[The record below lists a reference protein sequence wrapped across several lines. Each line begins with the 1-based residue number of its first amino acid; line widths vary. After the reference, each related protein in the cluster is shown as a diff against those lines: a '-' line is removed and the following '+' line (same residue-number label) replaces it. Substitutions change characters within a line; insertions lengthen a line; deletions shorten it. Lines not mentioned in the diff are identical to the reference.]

1 MIRTDSTERTLD
13 VTASSSGSVGRGPAR
28 WGGVPASIESA
39 TARIVPVR
47 ACTEAAEGTGAPWP
61 IATTVATILSFL
73 GNKHWAFRHRKG
85 NALHR
90 ESILFFV
97 CNGVGLLFQLAF
109 VAAVQFGLGLKG
121 TLAYNVANILGVMVA
136 TLFRLYT
143 YRRWVFLMAGG
154 EPVDAEHLQPEIS
167 GT

>member
-1 MIRTDSTERTLD
+1 MDPLRDFYARFRVLIHEAAKFGIVGVLSFG
-13 VTASSSGSVGRGPAR
+13 VTIVGANALHSGAGLNELVSVT
-28 WGGVPASIESA
+28 IA
-39 TARIVPVR
+39 TA
-47 ACTEAAEGTGAPWP
+47 
-61 IATTVATILSFL
+61 VATVFSFL

-85 NALHR
+85 PALRR

-121 TLAYNVANILGVMVA
+121 TLAYNVANILGVLVA
-136 TLFRLYT
+136 TSFRLYT
-143 YRRWVFLMAGG
+143 YRQWVFPMAGA
-154 EPVDAEHLQPEIS
+154 ESLDAALLQPEIS

>member
-1 MIRTDSTERTLD
+1 MDPLRDLY
-13 VTASSSGSVGRGPAR
+13 AR
-28 WGGVPASIESA
+28 FRVLIH
-39 TARIVPVR
+39 
-47 ACTEAAEGTGAPWP
+47 EAAKFGVVGVLSFGVTIVGSNVLHSGAGLGELVSVT
-61 IATTVATILSFL
+61 IATTVATVLSFL

-121 TLAYNVANILGVMVA
+121 TLAYNVANILGVLVA
-136 TLFRLYT
+136 TSFRLYT
-143 YRRWVFLMAGG
+143 YRQWVFPMAGG
-154 EPVDAEHLQPEIS
+154 ESLDAEDLQPEIS
-167 GT
+167 GI

>member
-1 MIRTDSTERTLD
+1 VLIH
-13 VTASSSGSVGRGPAR
+13 
-28 WGGVPASIESA
+28 
-39 TARIVPVR
+39 
-47 ACTEAAEGTGAPWP
+47 EAAKFSVVGVLSFGVTIVGANVLHSGAGLGELVSVT
-61 IATTVATILSFL
+61 IATTVATVLSFL

-121 TLAYNVANILGVMVA
+121 TLAYNVANILGVLVA
-136 TLFRLYT
+136 TSFRLYT
-143 YRRWVFLMAGG
+143 YRQWVFPMADG
-154 EPVDAEHLQPEIS
+154 EPLDAEHLQPETS

>member
-1 MIRTDSTERTLD
+1 MDPLRDLYARFRVLIHEVAKFGVVGVLAFG
-13 VTASSSGSVGRGPAR
+13 VTIVGANVLHSGAGLNELVSV
-28 WGGVPASIESA
+28 
-39 TARIVPVR
+39 T
-47 ACTEAAEGTGAPWP
+47 
-61 IATTVATILSFL
+61 IATIVATVFSFL

-121 TLAYNVANILGVMVA
+121 TLAYNAANILGVLVA
-136 TLFRLYT
+136 TSFRLYT
-143 YRRWVFLMAGG
+143 YRQWVFPMA
-154 EPVDAEHLQPEIS
+154 DAEPLDAQHLQPETS

>member
-1 MIRTDSTERTLD
+1 MDPLRDLY
-13 VTASSSGSVGRGPAR
+13 AR
-28 WGGVPASIESA
+28 FRVLIH
-39 TARIVPVR
+39 
-47 ACTEAAEGTGAPWP
+47 EAAKFGVVGVLSFGVTIVGSNVLHSGAGLGELVSVT
-61 IATTVATILSFL
+61 IATTVATVLSFL

-97 CNGVGLLFQLAF
+97 CNGVGLIFQLAF

-121 TLAYNVANILGVMVA
+121 TLAYNAANILGVLVA
-136 TLFRLYT
+136 TSFRLYT
-143 YRRWVFLMAGG
+143 YRQWVFPMAGG
-154 EPVDAEHLQPEIS
+154 EPLDAEHLQPETS

>member
-1 MIRTDSTERTLD
+1 MDLLRDLY
-13 VTASSSGSVGRGPAR
+13 AR
-28 WGGVPASIESA
+28 FRVLIH
-39 TARIVPVR
+39 
-47 ACTEAAEGTGAPWP
+47 EAAKFGVVGVLSFGVTIVGSNALHSGAGLGELVSVT
-61 IATTVATILSFL
+61 IATIVATVFSFI

-97 CNGVGLLFQLAF
+97 FNGVGLLVQLAF
-109 VAAVQFGLGLKG
+109 VAAAQFGLGLKG
-121 TLAYNVANILGVMVA
+121 TFSYNVANILGVTVA

-143 YRRWVFLMAGG
+143 YRRWVFVMADGG
-154 EPVDAEHLQPEIS
+154 PVAAEHLQPETS

>member
-1 MIRTDSTERTLD
+1 MDLLRNLY
-13 VTASSSGSVGRGPAR
+13 AR
-28 WGGVPASIESA
+28 FRVLIH
-39 TARIVPVR
+39 
-47 ACTEAAEGTGAPWP
+47 EAAKFGIVGLLSFSVTIVGSNALHSGAGLGELVSVT
-61 IATTVATILSFL
+61 IATTVATVLSFL

-121 TLAYNVANILGVMVA
+121 TLAYNVANILGVLVA
-136 TLFRLYT
+136 ASFRLYT
-143 YRRWVFLMAGG
+143 YRQWVFPMAGA
-154 EPVDAEHLQPEIS
+154 EPLDAEHLQPETS

>member
-1 MIRTDSTERTLD
+1 MDLLRDLY
-13 VTASSSGSVGRGPAR
+13 AR
-28 WGGVPASIESA
+28 FRV
-39 TARIVPVR
+39 RIH
-47 ACTEAAEGTGAPWP
+47 EAAKFGIVGGLSLAVTIVGANALHSGAGLGELVSVT
-61 IATTVATILSFL
+61 IATTVATVLSFL

-97 CNGVGLLFQLAF
+97 FNGVGLLVQLAF
-109 VAAVQFGLGLKG
+109 VAAAQFGLGLKG
-121 TLAYNVANILGVMVA
+121 TFSYNVANILGVTVA

-143 YRRWVFLMAGG
+143 YRQWVFPMAGG
-154 EPVDAEHLQPEIS
+154 EPLDAEHLQPETS

>member
-1 MIRTDSTERTLD
+1 VDPLRDLY
-13 VTASSSGSVGRGPAR
+13 AR
-28 WGGVPASIESA
+28 FRVLIH
-39 TARIVPVR
+39 
-47 ACTEAAEGTGAPWP
+47 EAAKFSVVGVLSFGVTIVGANVLHSGAGLGELVSVT
-61 IATTVATILSFL
+61 IATTVATVLSFL

-121 TLAYNVANILGVMVA
+121 TLAYNVANILGVLVA
-136 TLFRLYT
+136 TSFRLYT
-143 YRRWVFLMAGG
+143 YRQWVFPMAGG
-154 EPVDAEHLQPEIS
+154 EALDAEDLQPEIS

>member
-1 MIRTDSTERTLD
+1 MDPLRDLYARFRVLIHE
-13 VTASSSGSVGRGPAR
+13 AAKFSVGRL
-28 WGGVPASIESA
+28 
-39 TARIVPVR
+39 
-47 ACTEAAEGTGAPWP
+47 AAEEQAGIVGANVLHSGAGLGELVSVT
-61 IATTVATILSFL
+61 IATTVATVLSFL

-121 TLAYNVANILGVMVA
+121 TLAYNVANILGVLVA
-136 TLFRLYT
+136 TTFRLYT
-143 YRRWVFLMAGG
+143 YRQWVFPMAGG
-154 EPVDAEHLQPEIS
+154 ESLDAEDLQPEIS
-167 GT
+167 GI

>member
-1 MIRTDSTERTLD
+1 VNLLRDLY
-13 VTASSSGSVGRGPAR
+13 AR
-28 WGGVPASIESA
+28 FRVLIN
-39 TARIVPVR
+39 
-47 ACTEAAEGTGAPWP
+47 EAAKFGIVGLLSFGVTIVGSNALHSGAGLGELVSVT
-61 IATTVATILSFL
+61 IATTVATVLSFL

-90 ESILFFV
+90 ESVLFFV

-121 TLAYNVANILGVMVA
+121 TLAYNVANILGVLVA
-136 TLFRLYT
+136 TSFRLYT
-143 YRRWVFLMAGG
+143 YRQWVFPMAGG
-154 EPVDAEHLQPEIS
+154 EPLDAEHLQPETS

>member
-1 MIRTDSTERTLD
+1 MDPLRDLY
-13 VTASSSGSVGRGPAR
+13 AR
-28 WGGVPASIESA
+28 FRVLIH
-39 TARIVPVR
+39 
-47 ACTEAAEGTGAPWP
+47 EAAKFGVVGVLSFGITIVGANALHSGAGLGELVSVT
-61 IATTVATILSFL
+61 IATTVATVLSFL

-121 TLAYNVANILGVMVA
+121 TLAYNVANILGVLVA
-136 TLFRLYT
+136 TSFRLYT
-143 YRRWVFLMAGG
+143 YRQWVFPMA
-154 EPVDAEHLQPEIS
+154 DAEPLDAQHLQPETS

>member
-1 MIRTDSTERTLD
+1 MDPLRDLY
-13 VTASSSGSVGRGPAR
+13 AR
-28 WGGVPASIESA
+28 FRVLIH
-39 TARIVPVR
+39 
-47 ACTEAAEGTGAPWP
+47 EAAKFGVVGVLSFGVTIVGSNVLHSGAGLGELVSVT
-61 IATTVATILSFL
+61 IATTVATVLSFL

-121 TLAYNVANILGVMVA
+121 TLAYNVANILGVLVA
-136 TLFRLYT
+136 TSFRLYT
-143 YRRWVFLMAGG
+143 YRQWVFPMAGG
-154 EPVDAEHLQPEIS
+154 EPLDAEHLQPETS

>member
-1 MIRTDSTERTLD
+1 VDPLRDLY
-13 VTASSSGSVGRGPAR
+13 AR
-28 WGGVPASIESA
+28 FRVLIH
-39 TARIVPVR
+39 
-47 ACTEAAEGTGAPWP
+47 EAAKFGVVGVLSFGITIVGANALHSGAGLGELVSVT
-61 IATTVATILSFL
+61 IATTVATVLSFL

-121 TLAYNVANILGVMVA
+121 TLAYNVANILGVLVA
-136 TLFRLYT
+136 TSFRLYT
-143 YRRWVFLMAGG
+143 YRQWVFPMA
-154 EPVDAEHLQPEIS
+154 DAEPLDAQHLQPETS

>member
-1 MIRTDSTERTLD
+1 VAPLRDLY
-13 VTASSSGSVGRGPAR
+13 AR
-28 WGGVPASIESA
+28 FRVLIH
-39 TARIVPVR
+39 
-47 ACTEAAEGTGAPWP
+47 EAAKFSVVGVLSFGVTIAGSDALHSGAGLGELVSVT
-61 IATTVATILSFL
+61 IATTVATVLSFL

-85 NALHR
+85 NALQR

-121 TLAYNVANILGVMVA
+121 TLAYNVANILGVLVA
-136 TLFRLYT
+136 TSFRLYT
-143 YRRWVFLMAGG
+143 YRQWVFPMAGG
-154 EPVDAEHLQPEIS
+154 EPLDAEHLQPETS

>member
-1 MIRTDSTERTLD
+1 VDPLRDLY
-13 VTASSSGSVGRGPAR
+13 AR
-28 WGGVPASIESA
+28 FRVLIH
-39 TARIVPVR
+39 
-47 ACTEAAEGTGAPWP
+47 EAAKFGVVGVLSFGITIVGANALHSGAGLGELVSVT
-61 IATTVATILSFL
+61 IATTVATVLSFL

-121 TLAYNVANILGVMVA
+121 TLAYNVANILGVLVA
-136 TLFRLYT
+136 TSFRLYT
-143 YRRWVFLMAGG
+143 YRQWVFPLAGG
-154 EPVDAEHLQPEIS
+154 EPLDAEHLQPETS